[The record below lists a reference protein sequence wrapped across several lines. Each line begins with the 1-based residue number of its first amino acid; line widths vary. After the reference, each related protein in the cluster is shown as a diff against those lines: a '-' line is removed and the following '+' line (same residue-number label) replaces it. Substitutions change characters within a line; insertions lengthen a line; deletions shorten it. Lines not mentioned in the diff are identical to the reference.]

1 MRPNPWFALHV
12 RNRYETSVTAH
23 LGHKGYTWFL
33 PLEKSRRRWSDRF
46 KEVEKPLF
54 PGYVFCRFDPFA
66 RLPIL
71 ITPGVIGVVG
81 IGKMPIAIEDAEI
94 ANLQRII
101 ESGLPRQPWPFL
113 QIGERARIEA
123 GPLHGLE
130 GILLGFKGS
139 QRLILSVTLLQ
150 RSVAV
155 EIDSALASP
164 VLDHK
169 LEALSLPGEAMA

>member
-12 RNRYETSVTAH
+12 RNRYEATVTAH
-23 LGHKGYTWFL
+23 LTAKGYEWFL

-46 KEVEKPLF
+46 KEVEQPLF
-54 PGYVFCRFDPFA
+54 PGYVFCRFDPFS

-81 IGKMPIAIEDAEI
+81 AAKTPIAIEDSEI
-94 ANLQRII
+94 ANLRTIV
-101 ESGLPRQPWPFL
+101 ESGSPRQPWPFL
-113 QIGERARIEA
+113 QVGERARIEA
-123 GPLHGLE
+123 GPLNGLE

-155 EIDSALASP
+155 EIDSELASP
-164 VLDHK
+164 VLERK
-169 LEALSLPGEAMA
+169 LAALPLTGDAMA